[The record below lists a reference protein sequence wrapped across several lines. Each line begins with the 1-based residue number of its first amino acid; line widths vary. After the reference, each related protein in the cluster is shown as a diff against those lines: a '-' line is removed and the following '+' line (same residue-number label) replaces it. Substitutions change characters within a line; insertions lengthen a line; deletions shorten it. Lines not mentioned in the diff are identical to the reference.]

1 MSKQNVD
8 LARRT
13 FTELAAS
20 TGVDDTARQLND
32 ERLAEYYDPEIEW
45 VPLPQSPLATGTYRG
60 YDGVRRFWTEFLSIW
75 DEFSIEPGEFT
86 DADPQVAA
94 TMRMRGRAAGL
105 EIDELWSSLMTFRD
119 GRIERVQAFRTPDG
133 AREAA
138 GLGG

>member
-1 MSKQNVD
+1 VSKQNVD

-20 TGVDDTARQLND
+20 TGVEDVARQLND

-45 VPLPQSPLATGTYRG
+45 VPLPQSPLATGTYKG

-75 DEFSIEPGEFT
+75 EEFNIEPGEFT

-94 TMRMRGRAAGL
+94 VMRMRGRAAGL

-119 GRIERVQAFRTPDG
+119 GRIVRVQAFRTPDG

-138 GLGG
+138 GPGA